1 MCEHGALSLVG
12 GVSIYEGRVE
22 VCGSNAQWGTV
33 CDDGW
38 SLANTRVVCRQLNF
52 TNSAI
57 TRKMYFNLVR
67 IFDSLV
73 GGTHGI
79 VVYLKMF

>member
-22 VCGSNAQWGTV
+22 MCGGDKEWGTV
-33 CDDGW
+33 CDDSW

-57 TRKMYFNLVR
+57 TRKMHFNLVR
-67 IFDSLV
+67 IFNSRV
-73 GGTHGI
+73 GCTHGI
-79 VVYLKMF
+79 VVCMIML